1 MPEPATDD
9 HTPVPLP
16 RRIKIS
22 SKRQI
27 TIPVDVYERQGF
39 AEYAILTETEDGFTV
54 QPFELADDDEELTV
68 MLLRYLMDNGYEGE
82 ALLEK
87 FVEMK
92 PSFFDYYNAIRR
104 SEADIAAGRVSTYA
118 EMRGRIRSKYG
129 V

>member
-1 MPEPATDD
+1 MPELASDD
-9 HTPVPLP
+9 YAPISVP

-39 AEYAILTETEDGFTV
+39 AEYAILTETKDGFTV
-54 QPFELADDDEELTV
+54 QPFEIADDDEELTV

-92 PSFFDYYNAIRR
+92 PSFFEYYNAIRR
-104 SEADIAAGRVSTYA
+104 SEADIAAGRVGDA
-118 EMRGRIRSKYG
+118 FEMMRDLRAKYG
-129 V
+129 L